1 MSGNVSY
8 QKIAKKIVDL
18 IDSGVFPPG
27 SRLKSDSELAKYFGV
42 SRSSVREARIVLQA
56 QGRLELKGRS
66 GAYVRYWK
74 QRTSDGLPRVAALE
88 LTEARVLFEA
98 EAAALAAPIIT
109 DDAISKLES
118 YVAIMSGKKDSDMSK
133 EEADAAF
140 HNTIARSTN
149 NEMIVFVVESMWKVR
164 TESADL
170 QSVYQKVCHDNSSHR
185 EDEHL
190 KILQALK
197 NRDSSAAR
205 QAMRE
210 HFTSILEALIEFSEQ
225 EAYKAVKQ
233 QISKN
238 RSRYLLASQII

>member
-1 MSGNVSY
+1 MSENVLY
-8 QKIAKKIVDL
+8 QTIATKIVEL

-27 SRLKSDSELAKYFGV
+27 RRLQSDNELADYFGV

-66 GAYVRYWK
+66 GTYVRDWNM
-74 QRTSDGLPRVAALE
+74 QTSHGLPRVAALE

-109 DDAISKLES
+109 EEALSELET
-118 YVAIMSGKKDSDMSK
+118 YIAIMSGEKESDMTK
-133 EEADAAF
+133 EDADAAF

-149 NEMIVFVVESMWKVR
+149 NHMIVFVIESMWKVR
-164 TESADL
+164 TESTEL
-170 QSVYQKVCHDNSSHR
+170 QKVYQRVCNSDSSHR

-205 QAMRE
+205 QAMRV
-210 HFTSILEALIEFSEQ
+210 HFTSILEALIESSEK
-225 EAYKAVKQ
+225 EAYQAVKQ
-233 QISKN
+233 QISKK
-238 RSRYLLASQII
+238 RSRFLLASQIA